1 MANKKKSHKELLVL
15 DLNKS
20 NKPTQIKN
28 LHDLKPQDIS
38 PYSLTGTGFD
48 GKNISWVR
56 RNGHD

>member
-20 NKPTQIKN
+20 NKTTQTRN
-28 LHDLKPQDIS
+28 LHNLKPEDIS

-48 GKNISWVR
+48 GKNISWKR
-56 RNGHD
+56 Y